1 MENKVTIRLY
11 FEYGKKAKGL
21 SFWKRIWNNS
31 FITELLKRAK
41 EKGIEQVICFSVS
54 KGYLQNQ
61 PIQWGITEI
70 ISAKHPQ
77 CIEMTDFE
85 SKITSFLNEQ
95 NQLLDKQKII
105 LVKNE
110 IEITNNINWN
120 TN

>member
-1 MENKVTIRLY
+1 MKNKTTIRLY

-31 FITELLKRAK
+31 FSAELLKRAK
-41 EKGIEQVICFSVS
+41 EKGIEQVICFNVT

-61 PIQWGITEI
+61 PIQWGISEI
-70 ISAKHPQ
+70 PSSKHPQ

-95 NQLLDKQKII
+95 KQLLDKQEII

-110 IEITNNINWN
+110 IEILNN
-120 TN
+120 